1 MSMVLIESASNP
13 TNQIISDEACSP
25 LLGLDVAN
33 QGGNHHKPGDLAA
46 SGSEVDRSPNQ
57 AEEPLEGLT
66 TAQLMARQAPRAWL
80 LPGMLARHEAAVIL
94 GPSKC
99 MKTSLA
105 VDLCG
110 ALASGGKFL
119 GQFAAERAFRVGF
132 VGGEGAEQV
141 VTDLAPRWSTAAQV
155 DLSTLDRLVWGL
167 NMAELGDPVNLR
179 RLTAW
184 IERHQLEVVLI
195 DAADFSTAT
204 PRAQARQLRELVRCC
219 LEAGATPILCCP
231 TRKELPPRAL
241 SAADLASAACHA
253 VARQWLLVNRR
264 QAFEPGSGR
273 HQLWLTLGGAGQS
286 RLWGVDI
293 DEGQETEQAGRKWEV
308 LLRDVPAI
316 EEETAQLAAKAQAD
330 HLRWKLRGA
339 MSQIDPAQATKLK
352 IREQSGMSGAKFGP
366 TWQRLVDAG
375 EIRLASNSDPHM
387 RQWEPRYR
395 LVDLAEC
402 NDRDSA
408 EFDPLDDT
416 FLTMTTA
423 ELLGYAEKATPPSP
437 DQHADQPSCSS
448 SEAAE
453 IAPRHDRLPTPENRS
468 RESPLEKNSQASPV
482 HSPRKARKR
491 RAKVRRRRR

>member
-1 MSMVLIESASNP
+1 MSIVINEPSFQPTNP
-13 TNQIISDEACSP
+13 TPSNDATSP
-25 LLGLDVAN
+25 ESDVAEKRPDRRD
-33 QGGNHHKPGDLAA
+33 HLRLADSDSEEERR
-46 SGSEVDRSPNQ
+46 SGPE
-57 AEEPLEGLT
+57 EEPLEGLT
-66 TAQLMARQAPRAWL
+66 TTQLLARKKPRAWL

-94 GPSKC
+94 GPRKS

-132 VGGEGAEQV
+132 VGGEGAEPV
-141 VTDLAPRWSTAAQV
+141 VTDLAPRWSAAAGV

-167 NMAELGDPVNLR
+167 NMAEPGDPVNVR

-204 PRAQARQLRELVRCC
+204 PRAQTRQLRELVRCC

-231 TRKELPPRAL
+231 TRKESPPRAL
-241 SAADLASAACHA
+241 TAADLASAACTA

-273 HQLWLTLGGAGQS
+273 HQLWLTLGGGAGQS
-286 RLWGVDI
+286 SLWGVDI
-293 DEGQETEQAGRKWEV
+293 DEGAAGRKWEV
-308 LLRDVPAI
+308 QLRDVPAI
-316 EEETAQLAAKAQAD
+316 AEETAQLAAKAQAD
-330 HLRWKLRGA
+330 HLRWKLRGV

-352 IREQSGMSGAKFGP
+352 IREQSGMSGAKFGL

-375 EIRLASNSDPHM
+375 EIRLASSSDPSM

-395 LVDLAEC
+395 LVDLAELS
-402 NDRDSA
+402 DDDA
-408 EFDPLDDT
+408 ADFDPLDEIFPT
-416 FLTMTTA
+416 FTTA
-423 ELLGYAEKATPPSP
+423 ELLAYAEKTAPPSP
-437 DQHADQPSCSS
+437 FQQADQPSRPA
-448 SEAAE
+448 SEAE
-453 IAPRHDRLPTPENRS
+453 KIS
-468 RESPLEKNSQASPV
+468 RASPLEKKSPP
-482 HSPRKARKR
+482 SPLHAARKSRKR
-491 RAKVRRRRR
+491 RAKVRKRRR